1 MKKSVT
7 ESVSRA
13 HVHCPY
19 QESEKERREKREE
32 RREKKKRKKLDGKTV
47 QSSNEAVP
55 RAQPR
60 PLRKA
65 QNQTSRSP

>member
-7 ESVSRA
+7 ESVSRV

-32 RREKKKRKKLDGKTV
+32 RGEKLDGKTV

-55 RAQPR
+55 RAPPR
-60 PLRKA
+60 SLRKV
-65 QNQTSRSP
+65 QNQTFRSP